1 MFKCDDSTFPSGSSC
16 EVFHDAGDAREIQA
30 HKLQKKCQDAKRLF
44 TTIRRGRNSNNRPD
58 DHSSQFV
65 GCASMEI
72 ARKLSF
78 PPYSRA
84 LPQGSHPREVLA
96 PRVEVSCK
104 GGRAN
109 LMTQHIGELNPPV
122 RLMLTP
128 GPSSIDPRVYR
139 AMATPLVGHMDP
151 WFKGCMD
158 DTQIL
163 LRQIF
168 QTENRITMPLSASG
182 SGGIEA
188 SVVNTLEEGDEA
200 IVAVNG
206 IFSER
211 MYEIAT
217 RASSKVTKVEAP
229 YGNPVDAEDV
239 RRAGNGKK
247 IKIIGLAQGET
258 STGVLTGIA
267 AFRKVADELGALLIV
282 DTVAS
287 LAAVPLHV
295 DRERIDIC
303 FSGSQKALSAPPG
316 MSPITVSAAAEEV
329 FRKRKTRV
337 QSWYFDLTT
346 AMNYWGKDRLYHHT
360 PPISLIF
367 ALREA
372 MRLVM
377 EEGLEA
383 RWERH
388 RVNQLALI
396 AGLEAMGLKLLVENP
411 ADRLPTVTA
420 VMIPSGVDDAKVRNQ
435 LLDEFNIEIAGGFG
449 PIKGKIWRVGL
460 MGYCSQKPFVLLF
473 LAALEKCLMDQGFR
487 VPSGAGVGAAVR
499 NYSHAETATAVSR

>member
-1 MFKCDDSTFPSGSSC
+1 
-16 EVFHDAGDAREIQA
+16 
-30 HKLQKKCQDAKRLF
+30 
-44 TTIRRGRNSNNRPD
+44 
-58 DHSSQFV
+58 
-65 GCASMEI
+65 
-72 ARKLSF
+72 
-78 PPYSRA
+78 
-84 LPQGSHPREVLA
+84 
-96 PRVEVSCK
+96 
-104 GGRAN
+104 
-109 LMTQHIGELNPPV
+109 MTQHIGELNPPA

-128 GPSSIDPRVYR
+128 GPSSMDPRVYR
-139 AMATPLVGHMDP
+139 AMATPLVGHLDP
-151 WFKGCMD
+151 WFRGCMEE
-158 DTQIL
+158 TQIL

-168 QTENRITMPLSASG
+168 QTENRVTMPLSASG

-188 SVVNTLEEGDEA
+188 SVVNVLEEGDEA

-217 RASSKVTKVEAP
+217 RASSKVIKVDAA
-229 YGNPVDAEDV
+229 YGKPVDPEDV
-239 RRAGNGKK
+239 RRAARGKK
-247 IKIIGLAQGET
+247 IKMVGFAQGET
-258 STGVLTGIA
+258 STGVITRID
-267 AFRKVADELGALLIV
+267 AFRKVADELGALLVV

-287 LAAVPLHV
+287 LAAVPVHV

-303 FSGSQKALSAPPG
+303 FSGSQKAISAPPG
-316 MSPITVSAAAEEV
+316 MSPITVSPAAEEV
-329 FRKRKTRV
+329 FRKRKTKV

-346 AMNYWGKDRLYHHT
+346 AMNYWGKERLYHHT

-388 RVNQLALI
+388 RVNQHALI
-396 AGLEAMGLKLLVENP
+396 AGLEAMGLELFVKSP

-420 VMIPSGVDDAKVRNQ
+420 VTIPGGIDDLKVRTQ
-435 LLDEFNIEIAGGFG
+435 LLDEFNLEIAGGFG

-473 LAALEKCLMDQGFR
+473 LAALEKVLLDQGFR
-487 VPSGAGVGAAVR
+487 VPSGAGVGAAVQS
-499 NYSHAETATAVSR
+499 YTHAETASAVSR

>member
-1 MFKCDDSTFPSGSSC
+1 
-16 EVFHDAGDAREIQA
+16 
-30 HKLQKKCQDAKRLF
+30 
-44 TTIRRGRNSNNRPD
+44 
-58 DHSSQFV
+58 
-65 GCASMEI
+65 
-72 ARKLSF
+72 
-78 PPYSRA
+78 
-84 LPQGSHPREVLA
+84 
-96 PRVEVSCK
+96 
-104 GGRAN
+104 
-109 LMTQHIGELNPPV
+109 
-122 RLMLTP
+122 MLTP
-128 GPSSIDPRVYR
+128 GPSSVDPRVYR

-151 WFKGCMD
+151 WFRGCMD
-158 DTQIL
+158 ETQVL

-168 QTENRITMPLSASG
+168 QTENRITLPLSASG

-188 SVVNTLEEGDEA
+188 SVLNALEEGDEG

-229 YGNPVDAEDV
+229 YGKPVNPEDV
-239 RRAGNGKK
+239 RRAGKGKK
-247 IKIIGLAQGET
+247 VRMIGLAQGET
-258 STGVLTGIA
+258 STGVLTKIEP
-267 AFRKVADELGALLIV
+267 FRKVADELGALLVV

-295 DRERIDIC
+295 DRERVDIC
-303 FSGSQKALSAPPG
+303 FSGSQKAISAPPG
-316 MSPITVSAAAEEV
+316 MSPITVSPAAEEV
-329 FRKRKTRV
+329 FRERKTKV

-372 MRLVM
+372 MRLVV
-377 EEGLEA
+377 EEGLET

-388 RVNQLALI
+388 RLNQLALI

-411 ADRLPTVTA
+411 SDRLPTVTA
-420 VMIPSGVDDAKVRNQ
+420 VMIPSGVNDEKVRNQ

-460 MGYCSQKPFVLLF
+460 MGYCSQKPNVLLF
-473 LAALEKCLMDQGFR
+473 LAALEKCLIDQGFR
-487 VPSGAGVGAAVR
+487 AGSGAGVGAAVK
-499 NYSHAETATAVSR
+499 NYSQVEAAVGASR